1 MFPSIQKI
9 QHSTDRAP
17 PVRLPTGPRA
27 PAMVSPRASPWITIE
42 GLTGRCQSEKV
53 THVLHHAHWTDMV

>member
-1 MFPSIQKI
+1 VLHICQKI
-9 QHSTDRAP
+9 QKSSDRTP

-27 PAMVSPRASPWITIE
+27 GPWITLE
-42 GLTGRCQSEKV
+42 GLTGRRQSEKV